1 MLILHPHYVA
11 GYNARMHDALHI
23 QLARLAS
30 DRWARNG
37 VRLLLR
43 GLWLGL
49 ALACCLLGAALL
61 FDLPLRWEWLVAL
74 ILTSLAGAAL
84 LLLRPPLK
92 PMVVARRLDRRFNLH
107 EQLATALEIAPNPV
121 GVAAHL
127 RAQADQNIAQIVRF
141 VEHHRSFPWSELA
154 LTVTLGLGL
163 GGMLLL
169 TDIAPPLPL
178 GASQPL
184 PPLVLPPDP
193 ASQPPPD
200 PFTEEPVTGPGSAP
214 GMVDPAVA
222 QALADALRDQSLT
235 RPAAEAL
242 DRGDLGAAASQLREL
257 ADQAGQ
263 IGQAARNDL
272 GNSLRRAANRLDAS
286 NPDLANQLRQQADG
300 LQSGRDDQAAQA
312 LEQLA
317 DMIEDLGQ
325 ASQVE
330 SGQAGG
336 AGDSA
341 LPGEQRTHTAQPLGV
356 DGVPLELETEGDGSL
371 PTQAGADAPVESGET
386 GGTLVQGDPQLSTDP
401 VQAGDDPL
409 RIPVDLRDVVQDY
422 FSP

>member
-1 MLILHPHYVA
+1 
-11 GYNARMHDALHI
+11 MHDPLHI

-30 DRWARNG
+30 DRWARRG

-49 ALACCLLGAALL
+49 ALACCLLGAVLL
-61 FDLPLRWEWLVAL
+61 FDMPLRWEWLAVL
-74 ILTSLAGAAL
+74 VLTCLAGAAL

-92 PMVVARRLDRRFNLH
+92 PVLVARRLDRRFNLH
-107 EQLATALEIAPNPV
+107 EQLATALELDSTPV

-127 RAQADQNIAQIVRF
+127 RAQADQNVAQIVRF
-141 VEHHRSFPWSELA
+141 VEHQRSFPWSEVALTTTLA
-154 LTVTLGLGL
+154 LLL

-169 TDIAPPLPL
+169 IGVAPPLPL
-178 GASQPL
+178 GSAQPL
-184 PPLVLPPDP
+184 PPLALPPDP
-193 ASQPPPD
+193 QTQPPPPD
-200 PFTEEPVTGPGSAP
+200 PLVEQPATAPGSAP
-214 GMVDPAVA
+214 SMPDPAVM

-242 DRGDLGAAASQLREL
+242 DRGDLETAARQLREL

-263 IGQAARNDL
+263 IGQSARNDL
-272 GNSLRRAANRLDAS
+272 GNALRRAANRIEAG

-312 LEQLA
+312 LEALA
-317 DMIEDLGQ
+317 DMIEDLAQ
-325 ASQVE
+325 ADQAQQD
-330 SGQAGG
+330 GMPQAGG

-341 LPGEQRTHTAQPLGV
+341 FPGAQRAQESPRLGV
-356 DGVPLELETEGDGSL
+356 DGVPLELATEGDGST
-371 PTQAGADAPVESGET
+371 PAQANAESEAESVGN
-386 GGTLVQGDPQLSTDP
+386 GGSLSQGDPQLSSDP
-401 VQAGDDPL
+401 VQSGDDPL
-409 RIPVDLRDVVQDY
+409 RIPADLRDVVQDY

>member
-1 MLILHPHYVA
+1 
-11 GYNARMHDALHI
+11 MHDNPLHI
-23 QLARLAS
+23 QLTRLAS
-30 DRWARNG
+30 DRWARHG

-49 ALACCLLGAALL
+49 ALACCLLGVALL
-61 FDLPLRWEWLVAL
+61 VDLPLRWEWLVAL
-74 ILTSLAGAAL
+74 ILVSLAGAAL
-84 LLLRPPLK
+84 LLLRPPLT
-92 PMVVARRLDRRFNLH
+92 PVAVARRLDRRFNLH
-107 EQLATALEIAPNPV
+107 EQLATALELDSNPV

-127 RAQADQNIAQIVRF
+127 RGQADQNVIQIVRF
-141 VEHHRSFPWSELA
+141 VAHHRSFPWSEVA
-154 LTVTLGLGL
+154 LTATLGLAL
-163 GGMLLL
+163 GGMLLI
-169 TDIAPPLPL
+169 TDVAPSLPL
-178 GASQPL
+178 GSAQPL
-184 PPLVLPPDP
+184 PPLVQPPDP
-193 ASQPPPD
+193 ASPPPPD
-200 PFTEEPVTGPGSAP
+200 PLAEQPAAAPGSAP

-242 DRGDLGAAASQLREL
+242 DRGDLEAAARQLREL

-263 IGQAARNDL
+263 IGQASRNDL
-272 GNSLRRAANRLDAS
+272 GNALRRAANRVEAG

-317 DMIEDLGQ
+317 DMIADLGQ
-325 ASQVE
+325 ADQSAQN
-330 SGQAGG
+330 GMPQAGG

-341 LPGEQRTHTAQPLGV
+341 LPGTQRSQSAPRLGV
-356 DGVPLELETEGDGSL
+356 DGVPLELTTEGDGSL
-371 PTQAGADAPVESGET
+371 PTQASADVPVQSGEM
-386 GGTLVQGDPQLSTDP
+386 GGTPVQGDPQLSTDP

-409 RIPVDLRDVVQDY
+409 RIPADLRDVVQDY